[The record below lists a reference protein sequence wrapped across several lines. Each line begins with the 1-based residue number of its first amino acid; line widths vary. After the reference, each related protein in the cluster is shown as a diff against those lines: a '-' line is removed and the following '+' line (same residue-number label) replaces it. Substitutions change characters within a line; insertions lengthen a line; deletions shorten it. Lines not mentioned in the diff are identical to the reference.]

1 MGILDLIKHTLTQ
14 VDSDDETRDIP
25 DYWRTFLST
34 VLRIWARPTH
44 TQVQITLIILPQFH
58 HHISY
63 FQVDSHCF
71 FKSCV
76 SSVLSNHWRSSGT
89 RLADCDHNSRWYE
102 TENLLEVQYSS
113 TNYAATLSLEWGCS
127 GASVM
132 CRLPRSRHLG
142 TFGTLLGP
150 LPKRPLYLSSDAPHI
165 LTVLSLLPL
174 ASDLA
179 SALHVTAL
187 TSLKAFKS
195 VNIHKN
201 KCFEKALGMVVRNL
215 PWVPGQVRH
224 ALTRV
229 GVPELDRLVFASTGN
244 CTVETPCN
252 REHPAFAMR
261 WVSTRSVLTPECADF
276 GVCWLR
282 QRENHKIEKKEGKRK
297 KISPIWVAPQCRLAR
312 ASRRL
317 PYLYGVVFASTCYFC
332 AVWRPRHGAD
342 PAIPMSQHE
351 ATQTG

>member
-34 VLRIWARPTH
+34 VLRIWARSTH

-132 CRLPRSRHLG
+132 SATSLYIFLPSFLSIFPYFFIRRPRLWLDMVSSGGLSRLPRSRHLG
-142 TFGTLLGP
+142 TFRTLLGP
-150 LPKRPLYLSSDAPHI
+150 LPKRPLYLSSDAPQI
-165 LTVLSLLPL
+165 FT
-174 ASDLA
+174 
-179 SALHVTAL
+179 
-187 TSLKAFKS
+187 
-195 VNIHKN
+195 
-201 KCFEKALGMVVRNL
+201 E
-215 PWVPGQVRH
+215 
-224 ALTRV
+224 
-229 GVPELDRLVFASTGN
+229 
-244 CTVETPCN
+244 
-252 REHPAFAMR
+252 
-261 WVSTRSVLTPECADF
+261 
-276 GVCWLR
+276 
-282 QRENHKIEKKEGKRK
+282 
-297 KISPIWVAPQCRLAR
+297 
-312 ASRRL
+312 
-317 PYLYGVVFASTCYFC
+317 
-332 AVWRPRHGAD
+332 
-342 PAIPMSQHE
+342 
-351 ATQTG
+351 